1 MKLALNNRNVILQ
14 RVGYA
19 GTADCYRCCFLQNLD
34 LCGILELRDYTI
46 CRTAKVFDD
55 TELKEVFKL

>member
-1 MKLALNNRNVILQ
+1 MKIALNNRNVVLKQHDI
-14 RVGYA
+14 

-46 CRTAKVFDD
+46 CRTDKVFDD
-55 TELKEVFKL
+55 TELREVFKL

>member
-1 MKLALNNRNVILQ
+1 MKIALNNRTVVLKRHGIK
-14 RVGYA
+14 
-19 GTADCYRCCFLQNLD
+19 TADCYRCCFLQNWA

-55 TELKEVFKL
+55 TELREVFKL

>member
-1 MKLALNNRNVILQ
+1 MKIALNNRNIILQ
-14 RVGYA
+14 RLGI

-46 CRTAKVFDD
+46 CRTTKVFDD
-55 TELKEVFKL
+55 TELKGVFKL

>member
-1 MKLALNNRNVILQ
+1 MKIALNNRNVILH
-14 RVGYA
+14 RHSIKA
-19 GTADCYRCCFLQNLD
+19 ADCYQCCFLRNWS
-34 LCGILELRDYTI
+34 LCSITELRDYTI